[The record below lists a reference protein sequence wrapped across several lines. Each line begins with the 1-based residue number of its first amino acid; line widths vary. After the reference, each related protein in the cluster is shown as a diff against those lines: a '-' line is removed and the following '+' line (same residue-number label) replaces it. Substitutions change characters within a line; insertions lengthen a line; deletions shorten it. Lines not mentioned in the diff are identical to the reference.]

1 MSLSLNDY
9 RQRYADFYHKIQ
21 TAEQELRH
29 ELASTKDKF
38 DKLYQRQQNIDK
50 RWFLSHLD
58 FFLKHKKHFT
68 SDFGLSQIIVDFLT
82 LYHFGGLVGGAGF
95 GSSYD
100 CKITIKDLLNL
111 WDEGFIHKGFPIVC
125 YERYIHNGIKVRI
138 SYIRNGRIEVAS
150 TGFIRGKNPLELPE
164 EILKK
169 VRQANVAHKYIY
181 QNWQTYK
188 TIDMVRNVLDKKETC
203 DEVAKK

>member
-38 DKLYQRQQNIDK
+38 DKLYQRQQDIDK
-50 RWFLSHLD
+50 RWFISHLD
-58 FFLKHKKHFT
+58 FFLKHKKHFQ
-68 SDFGLSQIIVDFLT
+68 SHFGLDEIIIDFLT
-82 LYHFGGLVGGAGF
+82 LYLHGGLVGGAGF
-95 GSSYD
+95 GTSPD
-100 CKITIKDLLNL
+100 CKIKISDLLTL
-111 WDEGFIHKGFPIVC
+111 WDNGFTYKGYPIIA
-125 YERYIHNGIKVRI
+125 YEKYVYHGFKIKITYVK
-138 SYIRNGRIEVAS
+138 NCRIEVVS
-150 TGFIRGKNPLELPE
+150 TDYLRTKNPLELPE
-164 EILKK
+164 ELLKK

-188 TIDMVRNVLDKKETC
+188 TIDVVRNVLDKKKSGN
-203 DEVAKK
+203 EVDKK

>member
-1 MSLSLNDY
+1 MNLNEY
-9 RQRYADFYHKIQ
+9 RQRYADIYQKIQ
-21 TAEQELRH
+21 TTEQELRN
-29 ELASTKDKF
+29 ELAATKSAF
-38 DKLYQRQQNIDK
+38 DKLYQRQQDIDK
-50 RWFLSHLD
+50 RWFVANLN

-82 LYHFGGLVGGAGF
+82 LYHTAGLCGGAGF
-95 GSSYD
+95 GSELD
-100 CKITIKDLLNL
+100 VKITIKDLLNL
-111 WDEGFIHKGFPIVC
+111 WDDGFTYKGYPIIG
-125 YERYIHNGIKVRI
+125 YEKYIHDGIKIKITYVK
-138 SYIRNGRIEVAS
+138 NCRIEVVS
-150 TGFIRGKNPLELPE
+150 TDYLRTKNPLELPE

-188 TIDMVRNVLDKKETC
+188 TIDVVRNVLNKKETC